1 MHFKHL
7 ILLSLFLCVP
17 FLGKAQMDLETK
29 AITQNSSKLDRFAT
43 DYVLQRPRVTKR
55 FKHNKFG
62 DHLFVEGAAG
72 ITLVPQ
78 RVTRAE
84 TMPPSVIGNVS
95 VGDWVSPEHG
105 WRVSVTPAFY
115 KVDVTKLKTISFSA
129 DYMMNLSAI
138 AHYRY
143 NERKPFEM
151 FGIAGFKYMA
161 TYFNGKY
168 RQGLGF
174 HLGLRGQ
181 YNFSKLT
188 YIYLEPQVEMLRD
201 RTFQIINEMHFRPVG
216 NFLAGVGYNLLTKP
230 ERSTDKGSY
239 SDFFR
244 DGTFFSFA
252 AGPSAIATP
261 YLESY
266 KRNLGMHVQAS
277 VGKWFD
283 PYNGLR
289 LSAHASAYKNY
300 ETYLLS
306 SNQKHEFMRGVGLR
320 AEYMLNMHNL
330 FGGPRKDRLFEVN
343 TIAGIDYSVLK
354 EARLKKHCN
363 FGLGGALQGSFRISN
378 STNVFIE
385 PRVDIYG
392 GSYVK
397 SVKSLRNKSWDVVPS
412 LLAGMSFHTG
422 MEADELKEKNKDFET
437 NHWMHHFFVEA
448 AGGISVIAR
457 PNALRD
463 LKNNIKPK
471 MYFGLGKWF
480 TPLIGARLWT
490 EQYRVQQNG
499 YHTSVM
505 GLGADFLWN
514 ITHSLIGYEKER
526 PFEAMLGVG
535 VNVAANSDQVNDD
548 SYFLGGNIAV
558 KGVWHVSP
566 LWGLYIE
573 PQMRM
578 YKHTFFREAGA
589 YGRLDFPLGLM
600 VGTQVDLK
608 GNYNYKDSRA
618 SFDEDGKRTF
628 VSLGGGLTLQANHF
642 KSWEHY
648 CTYGQFGFGRWF
660 SPEAAWRVTVAGMKK
675 KINGRDY
682 AKALVGADYMADCS
696 ALAYGYNKDRRFS
709 VRTFFGGAVGVDYLS
724 HDVSGGKS
732 FVSDAHVGTQ
742 LAVRVLGNTEV
753 YLEPKLSY
761 QFGDRYERRR
771 DHLHPTLM
779 LGVAYNM
786 SKNEGDIQAGDKPKY
801 RQFIN
806 LGVGTLYGSPTLSGM
821 VNSKKDVALGAS
833 LGYGRWFNATSG
845 WHVGY
850 QHSMINRKK
859 SGMANIMSVQANYMV
874 DLVAALSR
882 RPADERVFQLTGMLG
897 AGLYMGQLKGDKVG
911 FAPGGQASLQIGAR
925 VADNIDVYLEPSVDV
940 YSKKVFSRKTQHPA
954 EGELRLQVGTR
965 FNF

>member
-17 FLGKAQMDLETK
+17 FLGKAQTDLETK
-29 AITQNSSKLDRFAT
+29 AKNQNSSKLDRFAT

-55 FKHNKFG
+55 FKHKKFG

-115 KVDVTKLKTISFSA
+115 KVDVTKLKTVSFSA
-129 DYMMNLSAI
+129 DYMMNFSAI

-161 TYFNGKY
+161 TYFNGTY

-201 RTFQIINEMHFRPVG
+201 KTMQIVNDMHFRPVG

-230 ERSTDKGSY
+230 ERSTDKASY

-244 DGTFFSFA
+244 NGTFFSFA

-266 KRNLGMHVQAS
+266 KRNLGMQTQVS
-277 VGKWFD
+277 VGKWFN
-283 PYNGLR
+283 PSSGLR
-289 LSAHASAYKNY
+289 LSGHASIYRDYLA
-300 ETYLLS
+300 YLLS
-306 SNQKHEFMRGVGLR
+306 YNTKRYWMRSVGLR

-343 TIAGIDYSVLK
+343 AIAGIDYSVLK
-354 EARLKKHCN
+354 EAKQNKHCN
-363 FGLGGALQGSFRISN
+363 FGLGGALQGTFRISN
-378 STNVFIE
+378 STNFFIE
-385 PRVDIYG
+385 PRVDVYG
-392 GSYVK
+392 GSYVH
-397 SVKSLRNKSWDVVPS
+397 SVISLRNKSWDVVPT
-412 LLAGMSFHTG
+412 LLAGMSFHPAL
-422 MEADELKEKNKDFET
+422 EVDELKDKKQDFET
-437 NHWMHHFFVEA
+437 NYWMHHFFVEA
-448 AGGISVIAR
+448 AGGVSMMAR
-457 PNALRD
+457 PNSLCY
-463 LKNNIKPK
+463 LKGNFQPK
-471 MYFGLGKWF
+471 MYYGLGKWF
-480 TPLIGARLWT
+480 TPLVGTRLWA
-490 EQYRVQQNG
+490 EQYRASNKG
-499 YHTSVM
+499 YKARVM
-505 GLGADFLWN
+505 GFGADVLWN
-514 ITHSLIGYEKER
+514 ITNSLLGYEKQR
-526 PFEAMLGVG
+526 PLEAVLGFG
-535 VNVAANSDQVNDD
+535 VNVAANSDAKKDNP
-548 SYFLGGNIAV
+548 YFFGGNVAV
-558 KGVWHVSP
+558 KGIWHVSP

-573 PQMRM
+573 PHVRL
-578 YKHTFFREAGA
+578 YKSTFIKDNGAGHFD
-589 YGRLDFPLGLM
+589 LPMGLM
-600 VGTQVDLK
+600 VGTQVDFA
-608 GNYNYKDSRA
+608 GNYNYKQSRA
-618 SFDEDGKRTF
+618 SFNEDGKRSF
-628 VSLGGGLTLQANHF
+628 VSVGGGLSVQG
-642 KSWEHY
+642 KYVKDWDRY
-648 CTYGQFGFGRWF
+648 CAFGEFGFGQWF